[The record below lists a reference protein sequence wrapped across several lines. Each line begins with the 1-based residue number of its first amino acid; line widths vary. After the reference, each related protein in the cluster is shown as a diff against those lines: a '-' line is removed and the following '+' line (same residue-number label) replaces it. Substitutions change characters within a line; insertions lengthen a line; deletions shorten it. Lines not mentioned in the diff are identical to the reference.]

1 MNTTDRQSHTFD
13 AHARDLHQAAL
24 GALDPTTLARLR
36 AARHASSQAAPRRR
50 HSGLWLATACTALLA
65 LGLGVH
71 LNLPSPSRTPVNSTP
86 SLVASV
92 DADEVLEQNPDLYV
106 WLGSENALAMEQT
119 R

>member
-1 MNTTDRQSHTFD
+1 MFD

-24 GALDPTTLARLR
+24 GALDPATLARLR
-36 AARHASSQAAPRRR
+36 AARHDATQAAPGRR
-50 HSGLWLATACTALLA
+50 HRGLWLATACTALLA

-71 LNLPSPSRTPVNSTP
+71 LNLPSPSHTSVSPAS